1 MTVTSWSASGNP
13 LGPVVAC
20 DCGPPSFS
28 DWHDGAVALRPH
40 LGLRARIA
48 VGFAIVAVT
57 VAGALATLAYQRT
70 RSVLVGDR
78 QDAAVIQTF
87 VNARLVRDALRD
99 PSSDVAELL
108 ASLSTAS
115 RSEPLLRQDGQWFG
129 RSVAVDVDDIPDA
142 LRRRVTAG
150 RASRQRFVVDDRP
163 LLGVGVPIPS
173 IGGEYFEVF
182 PLEDLER
189 TLQTLSTALW
199 TGAGVAGIGVAAIG
213 LLATRRVLRPLKS
226 ATNAARQIAAG
237 DLATRIDAPA
247 DRELE
252 PLVDAFNDMATSLAA
267 RVERDRRFASVVSHE
282 LRSPLTSLRTAMDVA
297 VTRLPP
303 LEERAQVAV
312 DLVRGQLDRFE
323 RMTLDLLE
331 ISRIDAG
338 VAPVDARPVEIGPV
352 VREIVDVCTNG
363 EVPTA
368 VVDEITVDV
377 DVTRLEWSLA
387 NLLAN
392 ATHHAGGA
400 TGVVVDATDDRV
412 RISVDDAGP
421 GVAEADRERIFERF
435 ARGPASHATPGAGLG
450 LSLVREHVRVMGG
463 TVTVGDAPAG
473 GARFTIELPR

>member
-1 MTVTSWSASGNP
+1 MKP
-13 LGPVVAC
+13 M
-20 DCGPPSFS
+20 
-28 DWHDGAVALRPH
+28 ALRPH
-40 LGLRARIA
+40 LGLRSRIA
-48 VGFAIVAVT
+48 IGFALVALA
-57 VAGALATLAYQRT
+57 VAGALAALAYQRT
-70 RSVLVGDR
+70 RAVLVGDR
-78 QDAAVIQTF
+78 EDAAVVQTF

-99 PSSDVAELL
+99 PAPDVGELL
-108 ASLSTAS
+108 TSLSNAS

-129 RSVAVDVDDIPDA
+129 RSVTVDVDDLPA
-142 LRRRVTAG
+142 NLLRRVSRGT
-150 RASRQRFVVDDRP
+150 ASRQRFVVDGRP

-173 IGGEYFEVF
+173 IGCEYFEVF
-182 PLEDLER
+182 PLADLQR

-199 TGAGVAGIGVAAIG
+199 TGAAVAGIGVAAIG
-213 LLATRRVLRPLKS
+213 LVATRRVLRPLAS

-237 DLATRIDAPA
+237 ELATRIEPPA
-247 DRELE
+247 DRELV
-252 PLVDAFNDMATSLAA
+252 PLVDAFNDMAASLAA

-297 VTRLPP
+297 VARLPP

-338 VAPVDARPVEIGPV
+338 VAPIDARPVEIGTT
-352 VREIVDVCTNG
+352 VRELVDAGANGRVPTSVLADVTVAVDV
-363 EVPTA
+363 A
-368 VVDEITVDV
+368 
-377 DVTRLEWSLA
+377 RLEWSLT

-400 TGVVVDATDDRV
+400 TGVVVDATDLWV

-421 GVAEADRERIFERF
+421 GVSASDRERIFERF
-435 ARGPASHATPGAGLG
+435 ARGTASQGTPGAGLG
-450 LSLVREHVRVMGG
+450 LSLVREHARVMGG
-463 TVTVGDAPAG
+463 AVTVGDSPAG

>member
-1 MTVTSWSASGNP
+1 MP
-13 LGPVVAC
+13 
-20 DCGPPSFS
+20 
-28 DWHDGAVALRPH
+28 LRPH
-40 LGLRARIA
+40 LGLRSRIA
-48 VGFAIVAVT
+48 IGFAIVAVT

-70 RSVLVGDR
+70 RAVLVGDR
-78 QDAAVIQTF
+78 QDAAVVQTF

-99 PSSDVAELL
+99 PTSDVAELL

-115 RSEPLLRQDGQWFG
+115 RSEPLLRQGDQWFG
-129 RSVAVDVDDIPDA
+129 RSVTVDVDDIPA
-142 LRRRVTAG
+142 PLRRRVSGGT
-150 RASRQRFVVDDRP
+150 ASRQRFVVDDRP

-189 TLQTLSTALW
+189 TLQTLSAALW
-199 TGAGVAGIGVAAIG
+199 TGAGVAGIGVAGIG
-213 LLATRRVLRPLKS
+213 LLATRRVLRPLAS
-226 ATNAARQIAAG
+226 ATSAARQIAAG

-252 PLVDAFNDMATSLAA
+252 PLVDAFNDMATSLSA
-267 RVERDRRFASVVSHE
+267 RVDRDRRFASVVSHE

-303 LEERAQVAV
+303 LDERAQVVV

-338 VAPVDARPVEIGPV
+338 VAPLDNRPVEIGPV
-352 VREIVDVCTNG
+352 VREMVDVSTNG
-363 EVPTA
+363 RVPTA
-368 VVDEITVDV
+368 VVDEVTVDV
-377 DVTRLEWSLA
+377 DVARLEWSLA

-392 ATHHAGGA
+392 TSHHAGGA
-400 TGVVVDATDDRV
+400 TGVVVDATDDTV

-421 GVAEADRERIFERF
+421 GVPEADRERIFERF
-435 ARGPASHATPGAGLG
+435 ARGSASHGTPGAGLG

-463 TVTVGDAPAG
+463 TVTIGDSPTG